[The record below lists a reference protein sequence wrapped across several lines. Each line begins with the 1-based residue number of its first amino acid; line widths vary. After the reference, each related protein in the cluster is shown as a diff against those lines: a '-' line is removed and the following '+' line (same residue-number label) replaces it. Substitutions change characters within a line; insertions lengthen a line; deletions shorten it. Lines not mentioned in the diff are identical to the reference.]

1 MAQKSIAWP
10 SNVPERQRPSASKI
24 LPHLYVGNFAS
35 SANAKFLSDRNIK
48 FILNVTPSPSCNV
61 QPDIEY
67 LSISIN
73 DNEKE
78 DILSN
83 FDQSIEFINKA
94 KAAGPNHNILV
105 HCHFGISR
113 SVTIVIAYVMKEKE
127 WPLARA
133 MKFVRDRHPNGEP
146 NFGFFH
152 QMCEYEKKLY
162 GKVSMTNEE
171 FSFF

>member
-1 MAQKSIAWP
+1 MAEKSIAWP
-10 SNVPERQRPSASKI
+10 SNVPERQRPSANKI

-83 FDQSIEFINKA
+83 FDRSIDLLTKLKQLDQI
-94 KAAGPNHNILV
+94 
-105 HCHFGISR
+105 
-113 SVTIVIAYVMKEKE
+113 TI
-127 WPLARA
+127 
-133 MKFVRDRHPNGEP
+133 
-146 NFGFFH
+146 
-152 QMCEYEKKLY
+152 
-162 GKVSMTNEE
+162 
-171 FSFF
+171 FSFIATLVFHDQLP

>member
-1 MAQKSIAWP
+1 MTSTNWP
-10 SNVPERQRPSASKI
+10 ANVSERQRPSASKI
-24 LPHLYVGNFAS
+24 LPHVYLGNFAS
-35 SANAKFLSDRNIK
+35 STNPAFLRDRNIK
-48 FILNVTPSPSCNV
+48 YVLNVTPSPSVNP

-67 LSISIN
+67 LSIPVN

-83 FDQSIEFINKA
+83 FEQSIEFINKA
-94 KAAGPNHNILV
+94 GPDKHVLV

-113 SVTIVIAYVMKEKE
+113 SVTMVIVYVMKEKG

-162 GKVSMTNEE
+162 GKGSMTEEE
-171 FSFF
+171 FAFF

>member
-1 MAQKSIAWP
+1 MAEKSVAWP
-10 SNVPERQRPSASKI
+10 SNVPERQRLSANKI
-24 LPHLYVGNFAS
+24 LPYLYVGNFAS
-35 SANAKFLSDRNIK
+35 SADAKFLNDRKIK
-48 FILNVTPSPSCNV
+48 YILNVTPSPSHNV

-73 DNEKE
+73 DNDKE

-83 FDQSIEFINKA
+83 FDQSITFINKA
-94 KAAGPNHNILV
+94 KAAGPDYNVLV

-113 SVTIVIAYVMKEKE
+113 SVTIVIAYVMKEKG

-133 MKFVRDRHPNGEP
+133 MKFVRNRHPNGEP

-152 QMCEYEKKLY
+152 QMCEYENLY
-162 GKVSMTNEE
+162 GKVSMTEEE